1 MGMIKHFTMSIEELI
16 LAGVPAEDAVAK
28 LVAEYQ
34 LDEQSDFVRQLY
46 TIYAPS
52 SDGPPVSSTTKLH

>member
-1 MGMIKHFTMSIEELI
+1 MIKHFTMSIEELI
-16 LAGVPAEDAVAK
+16 LAGVPATEAVAQ
-28 LVAEYQ
+28 LVAEYK

-52 SDGPPVSSTTKLH
+52 SAGPHVSSPQQLQ